1 MWGNSN
7 VEWKCSCAL
16 RSCEC
21 SGSSEESRL
30 RAPMLEAGEWFSPSK
45 LGVVRAR
52 CVRCGLLGL
61 RDSLIAIS
69 ALLSTRISGA
79 APAHSQLSSSSTC
92 SAAFAPLDRLLRA
105 ILAQLA
111 LLEPGTTT
119 DKSSS
124 PCVCSDLSQVSVQTA
139 F

>member
-1 MWGNSN
+1 MG
-7 VEWKCSCAL
+7 EFKCGVDALCAL

-21 SGSSEESRL
+21 CGSSEESQV

-61 RDSLIAIS
+61 RDSLLAIS
-69 ALLSTRISGA
+69 ALLSSRISGA
-79 APAHSQLSSSSTC
+79 PSAHSQRSSSSVC

-111 LLEPGTTT
+111 LLDTGTTT

-124 PCVCSDLSQVSVQTA
+124 RCVCSDLSQVSVQTT